1 MKELTLE
8 NSNKVVIVD
17 DHNFGVLSKFRW
29 YALGRDGH
37 IYRMVKQGLWE
48 SLPNTIFGKP
58 GMYDHKDLNQLN
70 NLESNLRP
78 SNYSLNNANRTK
90 IRFKCTSKY
99 KGVTWHKR
107 IRQWQSRVGFNK
119 KRLHLGYFDVEHKA
133 AVAYDVKAKELFG
146 EHSRLNFPVLR
157 SWESAIC

>member
-1 MKELTLE
+1 MKINMKELTLE

-78 SNYSLNNANRTK
+78 SNYSDRMVTFTEWLNKDCGNHCPIQSLESLECMT
-90 IRFKCTSKY
+90 IR
-99 KGVTWHKR
+99 
-107 IRQWQSRVGFNK
+107 I
-119 KRLHLGYFDVEHKA
+119 
-133 AVAYDVKAKELFG
+133 
-146 EHSRLNFPVLR
+146 
-157 SWESAIC
+157 